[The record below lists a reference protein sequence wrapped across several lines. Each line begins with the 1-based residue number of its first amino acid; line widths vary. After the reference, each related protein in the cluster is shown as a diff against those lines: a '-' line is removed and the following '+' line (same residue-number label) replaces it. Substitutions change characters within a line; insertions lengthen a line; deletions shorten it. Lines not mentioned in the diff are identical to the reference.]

1 VDVSPKQRR
10 CLLTSTAPRPVSSRG
25 FNRQSVQ
32 EAIRSLKSKLAL
44 FKSTPPNGLALFC
57 GQCENSEG
65 AQKLVVAI
73 EPPQPLQH
81 SMYKCDKNF
90 HTGMLKEQLSDSST
104 FGFIIIDGSGV
115 SFYTLKGSVRRLLMK
130 WGVCLP
136 NKQGRGGQSKNR
148 FERIRMEKR
157 GWYVSKVQENAVQL
171 FIDPGTSR
179 PNVEAIIIGGSA
191 DLKNELAKKL
201 DPRLVRVVAAVVDI
215 QYNGDIGL
223 NEAIHQTSDIL
234 SDLKV
239 VKEQAVLNKLFDRIS
254 QDGQYT
260 IGIEDSI
267 YALESG
273 SLETLIVWD
282 GIPYERHTCVST
294 QDGKKKV
301 IFTNPNDKERTSLG
315 DEWKVESTEPL
326 LDWILD
332 HYHEF
337 GSVLEVVSSSCSV
350 GNQFVKG
357 FGGIGGILRYELDL
371 PSNHDENPVDEE
383 EEEYEW

>member
-1 VDVSPKQRR
+1 
-10 CLLTSTAPRPVSSRG
+10 
-25 FNRQSVQ
+25 
-32 EAIRSLKSKLAL
+32 
-44 FKSTPPNGLALFC
+44 
-57 GQCENSEG
+57 
-65 AQKLVVAI
+65 
-73 EPPQPLQH
+73 
-81 SMYKCDKNF
+81 
-90 HTGMLKEQLSDSST
+90 
-104 FGFIIIDGSGV
+104 
-115 SFYTLKGSVRRLLMK
+115 
-130 WGVCLP
+130 
-136 NKQGRGGQSKNR
+136 
-148 FERIRMEKR
+148 MEKR
-157 GWYVSKVQENAVQL
+157 GWYVSKVQENAIQL

-191 DLKNELAKKL
+191 DLKNELVKKL
-201 DPRLVRVVAAVVDI
+201 DPRLLRVVAAVVDI

-239 VKEQAVLNKLFDRIS
+239 VKEQVVLNKLFDRIS
-254 QDGQYT
+254 QDGHYT

-273 SLETLIVWD
+273 SLETFIVWE
-282 GIPYERHTCVST
+282 GIPYERHTFVSKL
-294 QDGKKKV
+294 DGKKKV
-301 IFTNPNDKERTSLG
+301 VFTNPNDKENNKTSLS

-337 GSVLEVVSSSCSV
+337 GSVLEIVSSNCSV

-357 FGGIGGILRYELDL
+357 FGGIGGILRYGLDL

-383 EEEYEW
+383 EEYEW